1 MGWLHACLH
10 ADFSLRGQWNHFQRK
25 NNCQPSS
32 FYTFTAANLTHSLP
46 PPPAPPPSQDLRAK
60 LLLLSDGD
68 GQQLMRVQEENS
80 QLRRELAARERTIAE
95 LEVKLQRAGV
105 PTSAALGP
113 FGLSA
118 AAEPAAR
125 AGSLPVPAVGAAGSL
140 NLPVTAGAGSMPLP
154 TLVSVPSSAA
164 PQPQLMVAQQQ
175 MPVAS
180 LAAQLAPAGVA
191 ALPPAPV
198 APALPSMGAVAQP
211 TLAVPDAA
219 AAAAAAQQQ
228 VQALAGVQPQV
239 VVSMAPSVAAAPQVL
254 LQAASGAVQVAQPA
268 ATTLSGGALAAAA
281 AGIQPAAPAMTTLSN
296 DALSGEAAA
305 AAASM
310 QALVGAGV
318 TPALSGEP
326 GVAAQ
331 TGLADQAA
339 HTLSQQAAQLT
350 AQASLHAQAKTQAST
365 QAQQLANQAQ
375 LHAQASVQAAVQAEQ
390 LKQTL
395 AVLPDN
401 PSTQQTVATVQDL
414 ESKAKAHAD
423 ITTQVGRAG
432 GRTRCRAGWL
442 GNGGLRREADASLLS
457 LFGRQGAPG
466 SCADRSFTRGLGDL
480 ATVVHSP
487 TSHPHPPT
495 PTLPPTCAG
504 GGAGAGD
511 AGEGAGACSRAGQG
525 HGAGQHAA
533 GTRPVAHR
541 VGAAAGGTAGHIG
554 ARGSRTQRAL
564 CRCAS
569 ARCYR
574 AAHGGCGSSTAQPAT
589 RYGGCAGGCC
599 SHRQRGAWR
608 GRRPGSTTSHHS
620 H

>member
-1 MGWLHACLH
+1 M
-10 ADFSLRGQWNHFQRK
+10 
-25 NNCQPSS
+25 
-32 FYTFTAANLTHSLP
+32 TAASLTHSLP
-46 PPPAPPPSQDLRAK
+46 HPPVPPPSQDLRAK

-80 QLRRELAARERTIAE
+80 QLRRELAARERTVAE

-154 TLVSVPSSAA
+154 TLVSMPSSAA
-164 PQPQLMVAQQQ
+164 PPPQLMVAQQQ

-318 TPALSGEP
+318 TPTLSGEP
-326 GVAAQ
+326 GV
-331 TGLADQAA
+331 ADQAA

-432 GRTRCRAGWL
+432 GRRRCGAGSL
-442 GNGGLRREADASLLS
+442 GDGGLRREANASLLS
-457 LFGRQGAPG
+457 LFWRQGAP
-466 SCADRSFTRGLGDL
+466 AAQQAAVPIT
-480 ATVVHSP
+480 HS
-487 TSHPHPPT
+487 TEH
-495 PTLPPTCAG
+495 
-504 GGAGAGD
+504 
-511 AGEGAGACSRAGQG
+511 
-525 HGAGQHAA
+525 
-533 GTRPVAHR
+533 
-541 VGAAAGGTAGHIG
+541 
-554 ARGSRTQRAL
+554 
-564 CRCAS
+564 
-569 ARCYR
+569 
-574 AAHGGCGSSTAQPAT
+574 
-589 RYGGCAGGCC
+589 
-599 SHRQRGAWR
+599 
-608 GRRPGSTTSHHS
+608 
-620 H
+620 